1 MNIIDR
7 LGYLT
12 LVHMTC
18 SLGSFET
25 RLQEFFF
32 FFLLHL
38 PLPGLNLIS
47 LLLVRIKIKSGKP
60 VYLEDKSRQVI
71 RLHSPNISQ

>member
-1 MNIIDR
+1 MNILDR

-32 FFLLHL
+32 FF
-38 PLPGLNLIS
+38 PFAFAPTGTESDFSAFGKNKN
-47 LLLVRIKIKSGKP
+47 KIWKACLS
-60 VYLEDKSRQVI
+60 
-71 RLHSPNISQ
+71 

>member
-1 MNIIDR
+1 MNILDR

-32 FFLLHL
+32 PFAFA
-38 PLPGLNLIS
+38 PTWTESDFSAFGKNKN
-47 LLLVRIKIKSGKP
+47 KIWKACLS
-60 VYLEDKSRQVI
+60 
-71 RLHSPNISQ
+71 